1 MDVLEGNDIILRW
14 VDIVC
19 VWLFEV
25 ERAYRDAQTF
35 LSCGWMKR
43 EWVRRLAFGFEI
55 LSLCLYVVHPGQS
68 WFPNLHCHGA
78 REYTST
84 AIKLRRLRVVNLK
97 IGLKNVETRNRHK
110 FWQGNVENETPLPLC
125 LIHFS

>member
-55 LSLCLYVVHPGQS
+55 LSLCLYVDHPGQS

-84 AIKLRRLRVVNLK
+84 AIKLRRLHVVNLK
-97 IGLKNVETRNRHK
+97 IGLK
-110 FWQGNVENETPLPLC
+110 NVENETPLPLC